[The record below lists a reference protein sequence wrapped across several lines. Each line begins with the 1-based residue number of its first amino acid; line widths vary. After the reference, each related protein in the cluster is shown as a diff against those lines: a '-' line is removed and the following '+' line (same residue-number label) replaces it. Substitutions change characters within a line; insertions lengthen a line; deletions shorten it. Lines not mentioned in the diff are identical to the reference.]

1 MNNTEKKIDWIF
13 EALRYLIENTPSMNN
28 SIYGRKNKLLDDADR
43 IIADIETEKES
54 NPTIQSKTENAL
66 RDHGD

>member
-13 EALRYLIENTPSMNN
+13 EAMRFQLEDTPADSQVGKIN
-28 SIYGRKNKLLDDADR
+28 LLNDADR

-54 NPTIQSKTENAL
+54 NITIQSKTEDSF
-66 RDHGD
+66 RDK